1 MRNNKGFSLVELIVV
16 IAIMAIL
23 AAVAIPTFAT
33 FITKAQVASDTD
45 FMAQVESATD
55 LAFAAELT
63 KPSAIAVQYN
73 SNSKAIVSITV
84 TVNSKDYVINQNKT
98 VTSPAGAT
106 DSVTK
111 ACEELA
117 NVVDM
122 NYTFKA
128 PDKVV
133 STDEIWTLSPAS
145 SN

>member
-45 FMAQVESATD
+45 FMAQVESAAD

-63 KPSAIAVQYN
+63 KPSAIAVKYN

-84 TVNSKDYVINQNKT
+84 TVGSKDYVINQDKT
-98 VTSPAGAT
+98 VTPPAEAT

-111 ACEELA
+111 ACNELA
-117 NVVDM
+117 AVVDM
-122 NYTFKA
+122 SYTFKA